1 MFSRMDAR
9 EQASDLLVAIAAQVQ
24 ERFANFNDPAHGWE
38 HVSRVYSLAL
48 RLAEQEQA
56 DPFIVGMAALL
67 HDVGR
72 TYKDPQ
78 RHHAERSAIL
88 AAELLAPYHL
98 SQDTQDAILHA
109 ILAHS
114 YRRGVAP
121 RTLEARVVYDAD
133 RLDSLGASGILRWA
147 MAGAVRWS
155 PQVKTYHP
163 SDPLAERRLPEEKR
177 YLLDRFFTKLLK
189 LDEVMTTT
197 TGREM
202 AQKRIQFFR
211 LYLEELKR
219 ELEEGVTVGFLDK
232 IQ

>member
-9 EQASDLLVAIAAQVQ
+9 EQAPDLLAAIAAQVQ

-98 SQDTQDAILHA
+98 PQDTHDAILHA

-114 YRRGVAP
+114 YRRGVPP

-147 MAGAVRWS
+147 MEGAIRWS
-155 PQVKTYHP
+155 PQLRTYHP
-163 SDPLAERRLPEEKR
+163 SDPLAERRLPEEKH

-197 TGREM
+197 TGRQM
-202 AQKRIQFFR
+202 AQKRIQFLR
-211 LYLEELKR
+211 LYLEELKK
-219 ELEEGVTVGFLDK
+219 ELGEGAIGPG
-232 IQ
+232 